1 MLFGVFFFFFG
12 ILRLGMGVILLI
24 KRIVVVIVII
34 IVCFGLYVGGSS
46 YLSLQSSTSSLFMKN
61 LVGLSLGE
69 TQKYAEEVGIQL
81 EIKYQYHYDIEK
93 DKVIAQGILVDSQIE
108 EGDVCEIVVSLGEIP
123 VEIYDKYHVNEL
135 GNVPIMMY
143 HGIVDMKSED
153 TDYIGGNVD
162 KDGYNRTVEAF
173 RGDLEFYYQQGY
185 RMISLDDY
193 IDGVVDVALG
203 KSPIILTFDD
213 GNENNFKVLGEENGE
228 LLIDPNCAV
237 GVLEEF
243 KQKYPDYG
251 VTATF
256 FVNQGLFGQDEYNE
270 RILKWL
276 VENGYD
282 IGNHTLSHSDFT
294 KIGLEETYHE
304 VGGIYQ
310 LLDTI
315 IPSSYV
321 SIVALPFGSPYHET
335 HENFRGILNGNNQ
348 GYQYQTKATLRVGW
362 EAERSCFDKEFHSV
376 FLKRIRAY
384 DNNGRDFDIE
394 YNFKLLEST
403 RYISDGDKDTVVV
416 LESDLEQVLE
426 NGKRVRTY

>member
-1 MLFGVFFFFFG
+1 M
-12 ILRLGMGVILLI
+12 LI
-24 KRIVVVIVII
+24 KKISAII
-34 IVCFGLYVGGSS
+34 IIIIICFNIYVLGNSYSFLQNSS
-46 YLSLQSSTSSLFMKN
+46 SFLFMKN
-61 LVGLSLGE
+61 LVGLSLND
-69 TQKYAEEVGIQL
+69 TKKYAEKVGIQL

-93 DKVIAQGILVDSQIE
+93 DNVIAQDILVNSLIKK
-108 EGDVCEIVVSLGEIP
+108 GDVCQIVVSLGEVP
-123 VEIYDKYHVNEL
+123 VSVYTKYHVNEL

-143 HGIVDMKSED
+143 HGIVNMKSKD
-153 TDYIGGNVD
+153 TDYVGGNVD

-173 RGDLEFYYQQGY
+173 REDLEFYYQQGY
-185 RMISLDDY
+185 RMISLNDY
-193 IDGVVDVALG
+193 IDGIVDVELG

-213 GNENNFKVLGEENGE
+213 GNENNFKVLGEENGD

-243 KQKYPDYG
+243 KKKYPDYG

-256 FVNQGLFGQDEYNE
+256 FVNQGLFGQEEYNE
-270 RILKWL
+270 KILKWL
-276 VENGYD
+276 IKNGYD
-282 IGNHTLSHSDFT
+282 IGNHTLTHSDFT

-321 SIVALPFGSPYHET
+321 SIVALPFGSPYRET
-335 HENFRGILNGNNQ
+335 HENFKGILSGNNR
-348 GYQYQTKATLRVGW
+348 GYSYQTKATLRVGW
-362 EAERSCFDKEFHSV
+362 EAEKSCFDKDFHST

-384 DNNGRDFDIE
+384 DNNGGDFDIE

-403 RYISDGDKDTVVV
+403 RYVSDGDKDTVVV
-416 LESDLEQVLE
+416 LKSDLEQVSD
-426 NGKRVRTY
+426 NVKRVRSY